1 MALVAVHGR
10 SEPQRFQVVFDG
22 SRGVLTLDYKLPVRD
37 STQLARLL
45 PAGWTHVCGQ
55 LAGPRDHRRSHTIR
69 GGARAIIRTVGGID
83 VELGGRKASK
93 YALHTSMPNIHP
105 GDDIAGEEDEC
116 ACAWPSRCGK
126 CQIKPGGKVSCVDV
140 AYYLDMPK
148 LYLELAAVGASLT
161 SFQWRCV
168 RGFRGIGGEWE
179 VSEDADGL
187 SCLVQGNGHSY
198 RHGFSE
204 PLAEAFNISSPFGEL
219 RVECSILWGY
229 RTKLYDLTV
238 TTVSVCAPRVIA
250 DAREV
255 ADEVLKVATYD
266 PASAVA
272 ALLRSKQSSDVYLE
286 DAVASAYG
294 SALRV
299 ARAHASA
306 RAGLSRRDRALM
318 DNYEMF
324 RVGVTRVL
332 RLSMYQE
339 IVCFLGDVVDVTP
352 DVVGDIVSLEEVKST
367 AQALID
373 WWWLVIIVNA
383 LIRKYGGWR
392 WALCLAGV
400 MECARFVVVY
410 YVHLRARL
418 SV

>member
-1 MALVAVHGR
+1 
-10 SEPQRFQVVFDG
+10 
-22 SRGVLTLDYKLPVRD
+22 
-37 STQLARLL
+37 
-45 PAGWTHVCGQ
+45 
-55 LAGPRDHRRSHTIR
+55 
-69 GGARAIIRTVGGID
+69 
-83 VELGGRKASK
+83 
-93 YALHTSMPNIHP
+93 
-105 GDDIAGEEDEC
+105 
-116 ACAWPSRCGK
+116 
-126 CQIKPGGKVSCVDV
+126 
-140 AYYLDMPK
+140 MPK

-383 LIRKYGGWR
+383 LVRKYGGWR